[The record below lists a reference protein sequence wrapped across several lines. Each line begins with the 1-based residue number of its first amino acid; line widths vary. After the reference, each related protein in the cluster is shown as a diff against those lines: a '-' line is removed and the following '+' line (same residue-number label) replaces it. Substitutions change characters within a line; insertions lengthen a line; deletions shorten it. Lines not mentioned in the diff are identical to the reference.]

1 MSDGLRASSGGHSSA
16 AALCESDFGWSDL
29 SPHKRSVLFHSDDV
43 YPRESVQGRVEK
55 NTHTHTH
62 TDHQPASHTQL
73 GPIKHARRSSSSPTQ
88 IHTRDALNWQGP
100 AHFKRPDILCE
111 ILYSNRGTGQA
122 GQSMRL
128 EFAAATG
135 LNRTISSGSCGV
147 STALPAHK
155 DQQKRRKI
163 RNKIK

>member
-1 MSDGLRASSGGHSSA
+1 MAIRVQLLCVRVTLVGRTCPHTN
-16 AALCESDFGWSDL
+16 ALSFSTQTTCILESL
-29 SPHKRSVLFHSDDV
+29 S
-43 YPRESVQGRVEK
+43 RVELRR
-55 NTHTHTH
+55 THTHTH